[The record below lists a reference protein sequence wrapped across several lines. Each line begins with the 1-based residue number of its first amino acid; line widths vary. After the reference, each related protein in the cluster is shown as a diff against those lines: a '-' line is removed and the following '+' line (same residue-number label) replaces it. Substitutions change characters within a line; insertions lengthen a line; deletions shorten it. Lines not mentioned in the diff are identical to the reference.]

1 MYKLITALIV
11 SSLTWA
17 IVYLDIEV
25 THEKGFDDKMILKSE
40 LMSREKIYNNKPFLL
55 QMKNGIQ
62 LSFNADFDEKAIM
75 DDRSSE
81 IVIEGLIQDL
91 SAKTRSPK
99 RFKLNLKEGVKG
111 EYKFET
117 QEGQRT
123 KIYITPIIK

>member
-1 MYKLITALIV
+1 MYKVIFL
-11 SSLTWA
+11 SLMSLFTHA

-25 THEKGFDDKMILKSE
+25 THEKGFDEKMILKSE
-40 LMSREKIYNNKPFLL
+40 LMSREKVYDNKPFLL

-62 LSFNADFDEKAIM
+62 LSFNANFNEKELM
-75 DDRSSE
+75 DNKESE
-81 IVIEGLIQDL
+81 IVVEGLIQDL

-99 RFKLNLKEGVKG
+99 RFKLNLKEGMKG

-123 KIYITPIIK
+123 KILITPVIK